1 MSNPKIK
8 VGFCVAYDWE
18 LLRNS
23 IPLIYD
29 DADEICL
36 SLDKNRTSWSG
47 KKYDFDNAAFHQFV
61 TELDKKNK
69 IKIYEDNFYNPE
81 KSPIENDNYQRNKM
95 AAFMG
100 KGGWHVQIDS
110 DEYFLDFKGFVH
122 YLRQFNINSK
132 AFNVCVNYVSLIKKT
147 ESGYLCTQNNNDR
160 YEYMPMATNV
170 PEYSNARRNGH
181 FNIQSP
187 FFAIHETWA
196 RSDDELWNKMNSWGH
211 SNDFNKESYYKL
223 WQSLDANN
231 AKYIHD
237 FHPIVAPVWQQL
249 QYVEAKNISEVLDY
263 FTKHKPQISSKKLF
277 MTNNRIIQRIKSIF
291 K

>member
-23 IPLIYD
+23 IPRIYD
-29 DADEICL
+29 YADEICL

-47 KKYDFDNAAFHQFV
+47 KKYDFDDVAFKNFV
-61 TELDKKNK
+61 TQIDKNNK
-69 IKIYEDNFYNPE
+69 IKIYEDNFYNPA
-81 KSPIENDNYQRNKM
+81 KSPIENDNYQRNQM

-100 KGGWHVQIDS
+100 KGGWHIQIDS
-110 DEYFLDFKGFVH
+110 DEYFLDFKGFVR
-122 YLRQFNINSK
+122 YLNTFNLDQK
-132 AFNVCVNYVSLIKKT
+132 AFNICVNYISLIKKT
-147 ESGYLCTQNNNDR
+147 PTGYLCTKNNNNK

-170 PEYSNARRNGH
+170 PEYSNARRNGY
-181 FNIQSP
+181 FNVQSP

-223 WQSLDANN
+223 WQSLDADN
-231 AKYIHD
+231 AKYIHN
-237 FHPIVAPVWQQL
+237 FHPIEAPVWQLL
-249 QYVEAKNISEVLDY
+249 QSVEAKNITEIIEY
-263 FTKHKPQISSKKLF
+263 FTKHKPVLNTKKTFIKNSRFIQKIISVLK
-277 MTNNRIIQRIKSIF
+277 
-291 K
+291 

>member
-1 MSNPKIK
+1 MNTPKIK

-18 LLRNS
+18 LLKNS
-23 IPLIYD
+23 IPRIYN

-36 SLDKNRTSWSG
+36 SIDKDRTSWSG
-47 KKYDFDNAAFHQFV
+47 RKYEFDEKAFLNFV
-61 TELDKKNK
+61 EAIDKQNK
-69 IKIYEDNFYNPE
+69 IKIYEDVFYNAG

-95 AAFMG
+95 AVFMG
-100 KGGWHVQIDS
+100 DGGWHIQIDS
-110 DEYFLDFKGFVH
+110 DEYFIDFKGFVE
-122 YLRQFNINSK
+122 YLKTINLNKK
-132 AFNVCVNYVSLIKKT
+132 AFNICVNYISLIKKV
-147 ESGYLCTQNNNDR
+147 ENGYLCTLNNNER

-211 SNDFNKESYYKL
+211 SKDFNKESYYKL
-223 WQSLDANN
+223 WQSLDADN
-231 AKYIHD
+231 AKYIQN
-237 FHPIVAPVWQQL
+237 FHPIEAPVWQLL
-249 QYVEAKNISEVLDY
+249 QFVKANNVGDVINY
-263 FTKHKPQISSKKLF
+263 FIENKPQLNTKKMF
-277 MTNNRIIQRIKSIF
+277 INNNRFIQRIKSII